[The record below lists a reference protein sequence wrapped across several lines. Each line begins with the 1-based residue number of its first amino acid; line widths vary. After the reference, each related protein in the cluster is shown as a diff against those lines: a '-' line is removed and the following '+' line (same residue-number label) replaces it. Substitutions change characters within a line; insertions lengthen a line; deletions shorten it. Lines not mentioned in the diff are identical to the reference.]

1 MRVIID
7 RMLPVAL
14 AIVFLVGLHG
24 TEALMA
30 AQAQL
35 SSHDCGCSTDC
46 ACRGPDNGCDCSRP
60 EFTIKARC
68 GCGGSGPQHGGMA
81 PSWHTVLAPGCS
93 MGAPLLMWSSTP
105 NLGDPQAWQLPYE
118 HEHPPRPLP

>member
-1 MRVIID
+1 
-7 RMLPVAL
+7 MLPVAL

-68 GCGGSGPQHGGMA
+68 GCGGSGPQHGGIA
-81 PSWHTVLAPGCS
+81 PPWHTELAPGCS
-93 MGAPLLMWSSTP
+93 MGAPFIMWSSTP
-105 NLGDPQAWQLPYE
+105 NLGDPKAWRLPYE